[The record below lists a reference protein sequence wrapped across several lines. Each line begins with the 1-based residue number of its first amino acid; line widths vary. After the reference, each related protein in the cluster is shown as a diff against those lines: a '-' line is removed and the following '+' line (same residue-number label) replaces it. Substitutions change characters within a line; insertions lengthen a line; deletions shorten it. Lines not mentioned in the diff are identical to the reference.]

1 MRQLYYLLAIFCF
14 LSTACSNRTA
24 SRSDNLK
31 FKPHL
36 VSKPADMEEV
46 YQELGFTYLTIEE
59 AERKIVAKLDSLY
72 ATDDGYSIY
81 RMHNDELRVLVH
93 NDPASF
99 TYDFPLMQ
107 EKGYVSISTS
117 DDGSLR
123 LYDWNTGEGG
133 TMIEWGNFCQFRSD
147 GNIYVYECGITEIE
161 YTEDDEFTTG
171 CAVLGLYTVQSDMGE
186 TYYLVHTY
194 VREMSD
200 LGYAEITPVKI
211 EKNRL
216 VSVRLFDEESDEWGW
231 NPTAR
236 EYSIADWYFRT
247 NLGEGWDWIYRYD
260 AVTRTLYIP
269 KQRYMEMTDQ
279 YNLYTFNGEKFVYVG
294 DDGGYWLHPSIRNF
308 EYLEDLFCTKDYRIR
323 VDQMPDESYRYVSW
337 KKDASMDS
345 HPDIIIYNGSFNE
358 EDEIFSFENDGY
370 EYQVHPA
377 ENESTLTVYR
387 NGRRILFQRQLV
399 EWKN

>member
-1 MRQLYYLLAIFCF
+1 MRQLHYLLAIFCF
-14 LSTACSNRTA
+14 LSTACSNRIA

-107 EKGYVSISTS
+107 EKEYVSILTS
-117 DDGSLR
+117 DDGNLR
-123 LYDWNTGEGG
+123 LYYWDTGEGG
-133 TMIEWGNFCQFRSD
+133 TMIDWGNFCQFRSD
-147 GNIYVYECGITEIE
+147 DNIYVYECGITEIE
-161 YTEDDEFTTG
+161 YTENDEFITG
-171 CAVLGLYTVQSDMGE
+171 CAVWGLYTVQSDKGE
-186 TYYLVHTY
+186 TYYLAHTY

-216 VSVRLFDEESDEWGW
+216 VPVGLFGELGW

-236 EYSIADWYFRT
+236 EYSIGDWYFKT

-260 AVTRTLYIP
+260 ADTRTLYIP
-269 KQRYMEMTDQ
+269 KQRDMEMTDQ
-279 YNLYTFNGEKFVYVG
+279 YNLYTFNGEKFVYVR

-308 EYLEDLFCTKDYRIR
+308 EYLEGLFCTKDYRIR
-323 VDQMPDESYRYVSW
+323 IDRMPDETYRYVSW
-337 KKDASMDS
+337 KKDALMDS
-345 HPDIIIYNGSFNE
+345 QPDIIIYNGSFNE

-370 EYQVHPA
+370 NYQVHPT
-377 ENESTLTVYR
+377 ENESTLAVYR
-387 NGRRILFQRQLV
+387 NGKRILYQKQLL

>member
-14 LSTACSNRTA
+14 LSTACSNRIA
-24 SRSDNLK
+24 SRSGRLQ
-31 FKPHL
+31 FEPHL

-72 ATDDGYSIY
+72 ATDDGFYIY
-81 RMHNDELRVLVH
+81 RMHNDELRTLVQ

-107 EKGYVSISTS
+107 EKEYVSISTS
-117 DDGSLR
+117 DDGNLR
-123 LYDWNTGEGG
+123 LYHWNTGEGG
-133 TMIEWGNFCQFRSD
+133 TMIDWGNLCQFRSN
-147 GNIYVYECGITEIE
+147 GEIYVYECGVTEIE
-161 YTEDDEFTTG
+161 YTEDDEFTMG
-171 CAVLGLYTVQSDMGE
+171 CAVLGLYTVQSDKGE
-186 TYYLVHTY
+186 TYYLAHTY
-194 VREMSD
+194 VREMSN
-200 LGYAEITPVKI
+200 LGFAEISPVKI

-216 VSVRLFDEESDEWGW
+216 VPVWLFEEEADEWGW
-231 NPTAR
+231 NPTTR

-260 AVTRTLYIP
+260 ADTRTLYIP
-269 KQRYMEMTDQ
+269 KQRDMEMTDQ
-279 YNLYTFNGEKFVYVG
+279 YNLYTFNGEKFVYVR

-308 EYLEDLFCTKDYRIR
+308 EYLEDLFCTKDYRVRI
-323 VDQMPDESYRYVSW
+323 DQMSDGSYRYVSW

-345 HPDIIIYNGSFNE
+345 QPDIIIYDGSFNE

-370 EYQVHPA
+370 NYKIFTSV
-377 ENESTLTVYR
+377 NESTLSVYCDDK
-387 NGRRILFQRQLV
+387 RILFQKQV
-399 EWKN
+399 AKY